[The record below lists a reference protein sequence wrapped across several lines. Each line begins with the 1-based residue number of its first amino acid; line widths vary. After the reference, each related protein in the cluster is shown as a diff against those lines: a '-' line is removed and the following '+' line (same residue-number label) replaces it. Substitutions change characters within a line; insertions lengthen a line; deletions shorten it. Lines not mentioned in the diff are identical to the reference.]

1 MVLFTQPLVKYWFKI
16 HSTKAPVELCLSEH
30 SMAIHSR
37 LSQSQYLY
45 EFRVTFY
52 AITLNI
58 DTISNLY
65 PIQPHWMVKWI
76 SHQKQLSLT
85 RLELRSV
92 LFCGETMGKKMI
104 CMHFHI
110 QMQFIFRCATS
121 AFMPIRA
128 QLLVSI
134 VVVVVVDNVICAMFT
149 RHQPSINYST
159 PRKIIPLPSSLST
172 QFAFSVQCVYV
183 SWLEAKCN
191 VTNFFLAT
199 FYTYLMRCT
208 S

>member
-1 MVLFTQPLVKYWFKI
+1 MVSFTQPLVKYWFKI
-16 HSTKAPVELCLSEH
+16 HSSKAPVELCLSKH

-92 LFCGETMGKKMI
+92 LFCGETMGKKWFACI
-104 CMHFHI
+104 
-110 QMQFIFRCATS
+110 FIS
-121 AFMPIRA
+121 
-128 QLLVSI
+128 
-134 VVVVVVDNVICAMFT
+134 
-149 RHQPSINYST
+149 
-159 PRKIIPLPSSLST
+159 
-172 QFAFSVQCVYV
+172 
-183 SWLEAKCN
+183 KCN
-191 VTNFFLAT
+191 LFSAVRRALLCRYVRNCSLVLLLLLLLTMSFAQCLRGINLP
-199 FYTYLMRCT
+199 
-208 S
+208 